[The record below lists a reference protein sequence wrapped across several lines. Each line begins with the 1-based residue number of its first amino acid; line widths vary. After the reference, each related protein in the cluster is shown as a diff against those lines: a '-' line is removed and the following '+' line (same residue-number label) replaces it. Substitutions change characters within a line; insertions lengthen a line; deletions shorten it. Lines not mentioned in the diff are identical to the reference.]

1 MIGSHPQLP
10 FSPVTRW
17 LSTRPVRFS
26 KSWMVS
32 LWMIPCLVALVT
44 ISPGFSAWAI
54 DRHDHEGDDEEFTRE
69 HDGPQI
75 CSNTAHAT
83 FNACGYDIKDN
94 FWIAYGNCINNES
107 QRDSRSCIREAKADL
122 REARSLC
129 RQQIRARLN
138 ICESVGEDPYVPHI
152 DPSRFLSPEAAAAA
166 PNSYFPLIPGLVRIL
181 KSGEETITVT
191 VTDDTKE
198 ILGVHC
204 TVIRDVVEENGEI
217 IEDTFDWYAQDIF
230 GNVWYFGEISKNF
243 EDGELANLDGSW
255 KGGVDDAQPG
265 IIMKG
270 KPEVGDIYRQEFA
283 LGEAEDMGEVIS
295 TTETAEIV
303 PAANC
308 AEGCVVTH
316 DFLPIEPG
324 HVEKKFYAPGIGNIL
339 VINLDTGEREE
350 LIQVIKP

>member
-1 MIGSHPQLP
+1 MIGSHQQHP
-10 FSPVTRW
+10 FSPISFRP
-17 LSTRPVRFS
+17 STS
-26 KSWMVS
+26 QAGSSTSWMV
-32 LWMIPCLVALVT
+32 LLRMIPCLVTLV
-44 ISPGFSAWAI
+44 IMLPGYSVWAF
-54 DRHDHEGDDEEFTRE
+54 DRHNDEGDDEEFTRE
-69 HDGPQI
+69 HHGPRI

-83 FNACGYDIKDN
+83 FNACGHDIKDN

-107 QRDSRSCIREAKADL
+107 KRDARDCVREARADL
-122 REARSLC
+122 REARLLC
-129 RQQIRARLN
+129 RQQKRARMN
-138 ICESVGEDPYVPHI
+138 ICESVGEEPYLPNI
-152 DPSRFLSPEAAAAA
+152 DPSQFLSPEVAAAS
-166 PNSYFPLIPGLVRIL
+166 PNPLFPLVPGLVRIL

-204 TVIRDVVEENGEI
+204 TVIRDVVEENGQI
-217 IEDTFDWYAQDIF
+217 IEDTFDWYAQDMF
-230 GNVWYFGEISKNF
+230 GNVWYFGEISKNY

-265 IIMKG
+265 IIMKA

-283 LGEAEDMGEVIS
+283 LGEAEDMAEVIS
-295 TTETAEIV
+295 TTETAEMA

-308 AEGCVVTH
+308 SDRCVVTH

-339 VINLDTGEREE
+339 VINLDTGKREE
-350 LIQVIKP
+350 LIQVMKP